1 MSVTGMQIL
10 EEQGYRVFPLASGR
24 YVQAPEEDYG
34 RGPAQLVLP
43 EIKTLN
49 AEKSDFLT
57 QGHRGAA
64 PPILIHDD
72 TIDFKLH
79 PNSLNYG
86 GIDAQGHRLVDVLP
100 TGNIQVSKEMM
111 DESRAIINSGFLVDL
126 FPLLFD
132 QKGNQRSA
140 REVIEAANEKGIFL
154 APTLGRQYSEYLGPL
169 VDRELDLL
177 AWQGLLPEMPQALRE
192 AKEHYKTAW
201 NSPLARAA
209 RGNVVAGYMRIA
221 QFAQETV
228 QMGGS
233 PDVMDRFDFDTSLVE
248 MAQDQFVPPNW
259 MASDEKVAAKRKA
272 RQQAQERETQTKE
285 LPGRAAIMKAQ
296 AITAKAQTGGNIGGT
311 LSGTP
316 DGGMPQIQP
325 QVPQGTPGL
334 PGVGGGPGQSGRRG

>member
-1 MSVTGMQIL
+1 
-10 EEQGYRVFPLASGR
+10 
-24 YVQAPEEDYG
+24 
-34 RGPAQLVLP
+34 
-43 EIKTLN
+43 
-49 AEKSDFLT
+49 
-57 QGHRGAA
+57 
-64 PPILIHDD
+64 
-72 TIDFKLH
+72 
-79 PNSLNYG
+79 
-86 GIDAQGHRLVDVLP
+86 
-100 TGNIQVSKEMM
+100 
-111 DESRAIINSGFLVDL
+111 
-126 FPLLFD
+126 
-132 QKGNQRSA
+132 
-140 REVIEAANEKGIFL
+140 
-154 APTLGRQYSEYLGPL
+154 
-169 VDRELDLL
+169 
-177 AWQGLLPEMPQALRE
+177 
-192 AKEHYKTAW
+192 
-201 NSPLARAA
+201 
-209 RGNVVAGYMRIA
+209 MRIA